1 MLPENLAT
9 SFLSKLPPDHPINN
23 PDEDQFH
30 RDTLVRRLSQALL
43 KSDASQGL
51 VIGLN
56 APWGYGKTSREKKT
70 NASSYSS
77 TISTVSP
84 MTKYPHSSE
93 Q

>member
-1 MLPENLAT
+1 MLSKKLAT
-9 SFLSKLPPDHPINN
+9 SFLSELSPDHPINN
-23 PDEDQFH
+23 LDEDQFH
-30 RDTLVRRLSQALL
+30 RDTLVRRLSEALL

-51 VIGLN
+51 AIGFD

-77 TISTVSP
+77 TTSTVSP

>member
-1 MLPENLAT
+1 MLPENLVT
-9 SFLSKLPPDHPINN
+9 SFLSELSPDHPISN

-77 TISTVSP
+77 TTSTVSP